1 MTVKTKEY
9 EVTIKFVTETYE
21 DALVLAK
28 NNLSKNAIEV
38 ARIREVNSEFRFIS
52 ELIANKLNDDV
63 EPVPLPEV
71 PNGD

>member
-21 DALVLAK
+21 DALILAK

-38 ARIREVNSEFRFIS
+38 ARIHEVSPEFRFMS
-52 ELIANKLNDDV
+52 ELISNMLNDDV

-71 PNGD
+71 SDGD